1 MIQLPPEL
9 ENYWPNRGYYGSLRH
24 NARAV
29 YQRYMGKALLGDT
42 YEQLGY
48 QAESGQDRCFEARG
62 RCYGGGL
69 GLYIG
74 AVSACG
80 YDSPTVDLVV
90 AHPRSIEVALAVRDA
105 YDHGELQSMAR

>member
-29 YQRYMGKALLGDT
+29 YQRYMGKALLRDT

-62 RCYGGGL
+62 RCYRGGL
-69 GLYIG
+69 GAVHRRGQRLRLRQSDGRPGCG
-74 AVSACG
+74 AS
-80 YDSPTVDLVV
+80 TI
-90 AHPRSIEVALAVRDA
+90 HRSCL
-105 YDHGELQSMAR
+105 GGARRL